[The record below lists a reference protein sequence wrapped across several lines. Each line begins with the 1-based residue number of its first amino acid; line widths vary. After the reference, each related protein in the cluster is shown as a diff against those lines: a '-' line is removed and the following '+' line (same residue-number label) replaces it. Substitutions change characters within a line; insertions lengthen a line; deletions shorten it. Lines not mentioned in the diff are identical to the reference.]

1 MEKPRSLSVKDFL
14 IRKMSIKML
23 VPEFTLDAVISHQ
36 FQAAQ
41 QAMMTTKSVEISGFG
56 KFLFNQKKAQK
67 KMEKYISQRELFYK
81 LMNDESVS
89 PQRRNN
95 ARLKYET
102 ALLSISILKPKL
114 NEFNTNVSGMEEQHI
129 SSFTVEGVDSNNIP
143 GENTNM

>member
-23 VPEFTLDAVISHQ
+23 IPEFTLDAVISHQ

-41 QAMMTTKSVEISGFG
+41 QAMVGTKSVEVSGFG

-67 KMEKYISQRELFYK
+67 KMEKYISQRELFYR
-81 LMNDESVS
+81 LMNDENIS

-102 ALLSISILKPKL
+102 ALLSINTLKPKL
-114 NEFNTNVSGMEEQHI
+114 NEFNANVSGMEEQSI
-129 SSFTVEGVDSNNIP
+129 SS
-143 GENTNM
+143 